1 MVNQVLEKNSSF
13 LNVNKAIN
21 MNQITTKDLLDAGA
35 HFGHKTSKWHPNF
48 KPYIITK
55 KNGIHIIDMQ
65 QTSDSI
71 YKTGKEIGNIVKEG
85 GHILFVGTKKQAK
98 DPVQQAADKCG
109 MFYVVDR
116 WLGGTLTNYSTIKKS
131 IKRLLLL
138 EKESS
143 PIYANLTKK
152 EMASLQRERIKLG
165 DLHRGL
171 KDMKHLPSA
180 IFFVDG
186 VHERIA
192 IKEAKTLGIKVFGI
206 IDSNTDPAEI
216 EYPIPANDDSIKTIN
231 LIVNYISD
239 VIIESLGGAVE
250 LEPVLNSKKDIN
262 EGSVRPG
269 LDESN
274 VSSINKDQE
283 NELNE
288 DLDKSVGAVNN
299 KEEGK

>member
-262 EGSVRPG
+262 ESSVRPG

>member
-1 MVNQVLEKNSSF
+1 
-13 LNVNKAIN
+13 

-55 KNGIHIIDMQ
+55 KNGIHIIDMKK
-65 QTSDSI
+65 TSDSI
-71 YKTGKEIGNIVKEG
+71 YKIGKEIGNIVKEG

-206 IDSNTDPAEI
+206 IDSNTDPTQI

-239 VIIESLGGAVE
+239 IIIESLGGSVE
-250 LEPVLNSKKDIN
+250 VEPTLNSKEDSQ
-262 EGSVRPG
+262 EASVKSD

-274 VSSINKDQE
+274 VSNIKKDQG

-288 DLDKSVGAVNN
+288 VLDKSVDIVNN

>member
-1 MVNQVLEKNSSF
+1 
-13 LNVNKAIN
+13 

-55 KNGIHIIDMQ
+55 KNGIHIIDMEK
-65 QTSDSI
+65 TSDSI
-71 YKTGKEIGNIVKEG
+71 YKIGKEIGNIVKEG

-206 IDSNTDPAEI
+206 IDSNTDPTQI

-239 VIIESLGGAVE
+239 IIIESLGGSVE
-250 LEPVLNSKKDIN
+250 VEPTLNSKEDSQ
-262 EGSVRPG
+262 EASVKSD

-274 VSSINKDQE
+274 VSNIKKDQG

-288 DLDKSVGAVNN
+288 VLDKSVDIVNN